1 MTTQFSGA
9 QLLEIGVE
17 KKSVFFVCMSFVV
30 SWPIVYLWFFYLLL

>member
-17 KKSVFFVCMSFVV
+17 KKSFFVCMSFVV
-30 SWPIVYLWFFYLLL
+30 SWPIVSVIFLFTLIG